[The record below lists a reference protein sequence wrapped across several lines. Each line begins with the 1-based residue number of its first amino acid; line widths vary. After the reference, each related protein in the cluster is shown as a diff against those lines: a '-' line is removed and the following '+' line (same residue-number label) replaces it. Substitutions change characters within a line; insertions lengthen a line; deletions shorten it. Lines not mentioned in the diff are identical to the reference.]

1 MKHVADLK
9 AFLEE
14 RIAELKQE
22 VEALQEEL
30 ETLERAMEGVDAIL
44 TTQSFKSAADLVKE
58 KEGPV
63 FKPISEKISV
73 KEEKIEKKEF
83 EIKDK
88 LGKVL
93 GLISVFGNTI
103 SIIPEKG
110 LTFLSSVPPF
120 RSFFEG
126 KILKRMITEDEE
138 AINNGELS
146 ESEKITAN
154 VVKDDADNI
163 KNIIIQNFRKYD
175 RMMDIVNTITWTFRT
190 ISEEETK

>member
-9 AFLEE
+9 SFLDE

-22 VEALQEEL
+22 IEALQEEL
-30 ETLERAMEGVDAIL
+30 EVYERAMEGVDAVL
-44 TTQSFKSAADLVKE
+44 TTESFKSAADLIKE

-63 FKPISEKISV
+63 FKPISEKFSK
-73 KEEKIEKKEF
+73 KEEKSEKKEF

-88 LGKVL
+88 LGKLL
-93 GLISVFGNTI
+93 GIISVFGNTI

-110 LTFLSSVPPF
+110 LLFLSSVPPF
-120 RSFFEG
+120 QSFFEG
-126 KILKRMITEDEE
+126 KILKRMITEDEQAIKEGSLAE
-138 AINNGELS
+138 A
-146 ESEKITAN
+146 EKISVN
-154 VVKDDADNI
+154 VIKDDADTI

-190 ISEEETK
+190 IYEEETK